1 MLISDHPG
9 CKLVPGDVVAALV
22 AKAHWAGTLD
32 LHCPLLLLA
41 TDIQVHNVQ
50 HTQTLHT
57 ARQIHYWV

>member
-50 HTQTLHT
+50 YTHM
-57 ARQIHYWV
+57 